1 MSLDWEGI
9 KQLSYKC
16 PKCGRTFSGEE
27 MALRQQLK
35 CPYCGFKVVEKTR
48 APIVKRLKAE

>member
-35 CPYCGFKVVEKTR
+35 CPYCGYKCVCKVR
-48 APIVKRLKAE
+48 PPIVKRVKAI